1 MASLADPGR
10 GGKQEVARARARALR
25 PRASVLLSRGG
36 RRQGGRWWAGP
47 ARGGGSWA
55 GWWAA
60 RVRPGRLYSFYFVS
74 LFFVLTLFSILQVCF
89 EFGFETNSIYFA
101 SDNIFRSYKN

>member
-36 RRQGGRWWAGP
+36 RRQGGAGGLGRP
-47 ARGGGSWA
+47 GGGGNWA
-55 GWWAA
+55 GWGAA
-60 RVRPGRLYSFYFVS
+60 RVRPGRLYSFFIIFFS
-74 LFFVLTLFSILQVCF
+74 LFCF
-89 EFGFETNSIYFA
+89 NSVFYFA
-101 SDNIFRSYKN
+101 GLF

>member
-36 RRQGGRWWAGP
+36 RRQGGASGLGRP
-47 ARGGGSWA
+47 GGGNWA

-60 RVRPGRLYSFYFVS
+60 RVRPGKSFS
-74 LFFVLTLFSILQVCF
+74 LSLLFFSSVLFYLISFCHCF
-89 EFGFETNSIYFA
+89 EF
-101 SDNIFRSYKN
+101 

>member
-47 ARGGGSWA
+47 ARGGA
-55 GWWAA
+55 GPA
-60 RVRPGRLYSFYFVS
+60 GGLH
-74 LFFVLTLFSILQVCF
+74 
-89 EFGFETNSIYFA
+89 G
-101 SDNIFRSYKN
+101 

>member
-47 ARGGGSWA
+47 ASCGAGPDGALGGAAGKWA
-55 GWWAA
+55 S
-60 RVRPGRLYSFYFVS
+60 LS
-74 LFFVLTLFSILQVCF
+74 LFFLFTVLFYFCSVCF
-89 EFGFETNSIYFA
+89 GLV
-101 SDNIFRSYKN
+101 